1 MRASRG
7 TLRTT
12 LPSVL
17 AAGLL
22 VAGCGRSKPAAPPAP
37 GPPEVG
43 VVTIQPQRVAV
54 TTELAGKTSAFLVA
68 EVRPQVNGIVL
79 ERRFT
84 EGSDVRA
91 GEVLFRIEPETYRA
105 ALTAAQA
112 SLARAQAAQASAR
125 AALATA
131 KAAQASARATL
142 STARAGREN
151 ALAGRSRA
159 VANAAP
165 RRLKAERFAELV
177 AINAVSRQ
185 DADEAA
191 AAVKQS
197 EAEIQ
202 SADAAI
208 SASES
213 EIARVEAAVS
223 SADAEY
229 ARAEAAIQ
237 VAAADIA
244 GAEAALESARINLSR
259 TEVTAPISG
268 RIGKSAVT
276 TGALVTANQAAA
288 LATIQQLDPVY
299 VDVSESSSNLLRLRQ
314 NLASGR
320 LTQGGADQAAVRLVL
335 ENGAPYPHE
344 GSLKF
349 SDVTVQPGTGSVTL
363 RSVFP
368 NPELLLLPG
377 MFVRAVV
384 QEGVNE
390 SAILVPQRGVARNQ
404 KGEPVAMVV
413 GADEKVEA
421 RPLKV
426 DRALGDQWL
435 VTGGLAAG
443 DRVILE
449 GLQRA
454 RPGMPVKAVAFGS
467 APIAPPAGGPQPAAA
482 GK

>member
-1 MRASRG
+1 MRPSP
-7 TLRTT
+7 RTVRAVIPA
-12 LPSVL
+12 LI
-17 AAGLL
+17 AAGALL
-22 VAGCGRSKPAAPPAP
+22 AGCGKSKPAAAPPP
-37 GPPEVG
+37 PPEVG

-54 TTELAGKTSAFLVA
+54 TTELAGRISAYLVA
-68 EVRPQVNGIVL
+68 EVRPQVGGIVQ
-79 ERRFT
+79 ERLFT
-84 EGSDVRA
+84 EGSDVKA
-91 GEVLFRIEPETYRA
+91 GDVLYRIDPATYRSA
-105 ALTAAQA
+105 YASAQA
-112 SLARAQAAQASAR
+112 ALARAQAAQASAKAALGTTR
-125 AALATA
+125 ATQASAQAALATSR
-131 KAAQASARATL
+131 AAH
-142 STARAGREN
+142 EN
-151 ALAGRSRA
+151 ALAGRARA
-159 VANAAP
+159 EANAVP
-165 RRLKAERFAELV
+165 RRLKAARFQELV

-185 DADEAA
+185 DADDAA

-202 SADAAI
+202 SADAAV
-208 SASES
+208 SGAKA
-213 EIARVEAAVS
+213 EIARAEAAVTG
-223 SADAEY
+223 AEAEI

-237 VAAADIA
+237 VAGAEIA

-259 TEVTAPISG
+259 AEVTAPISG
-268 RIGKSAVT
+268 RIGRSAVS

-288 LATIQQLDPVY
+288 LATIQRLDPVY
-299 VDVSESSSNLLRLRQ
+299 VDATESSANVLRLRQ
-314 NLASGR
+314 SLASGHLR
-320 LTQGGADQAAVRLVL
+320 QDGPGQATVRLVL
-335 ENGAPYPHE
+335 ENGAAYPLE

-368 NPELLLLPG
+368 NPDKLLLPG

-390 SAILVPQRGVARNQ
+390 SAILVPQRGVSRNQ
-404 KGEPVAMVV
+404 KGEPVAMAV

-421 RPLKV
+421 RVLKV

-449 GLQRA
+449 GLQRV
-454 RPGMPVKAVAFGS
+454 RPGVPVKAVPFGAAAG
-467 APIAPPAGGPQPAAA
+467 APGAGGPQPAAA

>member
-1 MRASRG
+1 MTMSRG
-7 TLRTT
+7 TMRVT
-12 LPSVL
+12 LP
-17 AAGLL
+17 ALL
-22 VAGCGRSKPAAPPAP
+22 VAGALIAGCKPKPPVPPPPA
-37 GPPEVG
+37 PPEVG
-43 VVTIQPQRVAV
+43 VVAIQPQRVAV
-54 TTELAGKTSAFLVA
+54 TTELAGRVSARLVA
-68 EVRPQVNGIVL
+68 EVRPQVGGIVKETL
-79 ERRFT
+79 FT
-84 EGSDVRA
+84 EGGDVHA
-91 GEVLFRIEPETYRA
+91 GDVLYRIDPATYQAAHASARA
-105 ALTAAQA
+105 A
-112 SLARAQAAQASAR
+112 LARAQAAQASATAAVATAR
-125 AALATA
+125 AGQSSAKAALATA
-131 KAAQASARATL
+131 RAA
-142 STARAGREN
+142 REN

-159 VANAAP
+159 EANAVP

-185 DADEAA
+185 DADDAA

-202 SADAAI
+202 SAEAAI
-208 SASES
+208 SAAES

-223 SADAEY
+223 SAEAEY
-229 ARAEAAIQ
+229 ARAEAAVQ
-237 VAAADIA
+237 VAAADVT
-244 GAEAALESARINLSR
+244 GAEAAAEAARINLSR

-268 RIGKSAVT
+268 RIGKSSVT

-288 LATIQQLDPVY
+288 LATIQQIDQVY
-299 VDVSESSSNLLRLRQ
+299 VDVTESAANILRLRQ

-320 LTQGGADQAAVRLVL
+320 LMHGGAEQAAVRLVL
-335 ENGAPYPHE
+335 ENGAPYAHE
-344 GSLKF
+344 GTLKF

-390 SAILVPQRGVARNQ
+390 SAILVPQRGVTRNQ

-435 VTGGLAAG
+435 LTGGLAAG

-454 RPGMPVKAVAFGS
+454 RPGTPVKAVAFGS
-467 APIAPPAGGPQPAAA
+467 VAGAPPAGGPQPPAA

>member
-1 MRASRG
+1 MKSSLR
-7 TLRTT
+7 TLRAAVPA
-12 LPSVL
+12 LL
-17 AAGLL
+17 AAAL
-22 VAGCGRSKPAAPPAP
+22 VAGCGKSKPAAGPTP

-54 TTELAGKTSAFLVA
+54 TTELAGRISAYLAA
-68 EVRPQVNGIVL
+68 EVRPQVGGIVQ
-79 ERRFT
+79 ERLFT

-91 GEVLFRIEPETYRA
+91 GEVLYRIDPATYRSA
-105 ALTAAQA
+105 HASAQA
-112 SLARAQAAQASAR
+112 ALARAQAAQASAQAALATTR
-125 AALATA
+125 ATQASATAALATA
-131 KAAQASARATL
+131 KAAH
-142 STARAGREN
+142 EN

-159 VANAAP
+159 EANAVP
-165 RRLKAERFAELV
+165 RRLKAERYAELV

-185 DADEAA
+185 DADDAA

-202 SADAAI
+202 SA
-208 SASES
+208 
-213 EIARVEAAVS
+213 EAAVS
-223 SADAEY
+223 GAKAEIARAEAAVSGTVAEI

-237 VAAADIA
+237 SAAAEIA

-259 TEVTAPISG
+259 AEVTAPISG
-268 RIGKSAVT
+268 RIGRSAVT

-288 LATIQQLDPVY
+288 LATIQQLDQVY
-299 VDVSESSSNLLRLRQ
+299 VDVTESSSNLLRLRQ
-314 NLASGR
+314 NLTSGR
-320 LTQGGADQAAVRLVL
+320 LTAGGAGQAVVRLVL
-335 ENGAPYPHE
+335 ENGTPYPLE
-344 GSLKF
+344 GALKF
-349 SDVTVQPGTGSVTL
+349 SDVTVQPGTGSVML

-368 NPELLLLPG
+368 NPDLLLLPG

-390 SAILVPQRGVARNQ
+390 SGVLLPQRGVSRNQ

-421 RPLKV
+421 RVLKI

-435 VTGGLAAG
+435 VSDGLAAG

-454 RPGMPVKAVAFGS
+454 RPGTPVKAVPFGAA
-467 APIAPPAGGPQPAAA
+467 APAPAPGAAPAPAA